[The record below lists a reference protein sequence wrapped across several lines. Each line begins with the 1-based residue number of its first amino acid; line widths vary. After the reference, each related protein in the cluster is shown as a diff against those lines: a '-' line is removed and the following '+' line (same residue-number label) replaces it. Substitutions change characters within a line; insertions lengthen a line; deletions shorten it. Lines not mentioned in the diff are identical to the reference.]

1 MAPHVLGP
9 EPIQANQSFLGS
21 RPCPSLSYPAS
32 FVDEVSASIDQGLSE
47 SEKLI
52 AHAMKTRIEAIDLE
66 TCSPGSE
73 DSFFVADLGVVY
85 SQFMRWKACL
95 PRVTPFYAMK
105 CNGDPKVL
113 ELLAALGTGFDCASR
128 NEIQTILDLGVPQD
142 RIIYAHP
149 CKVASYIRYASS
161 VGVEK
166 MVFDN
171 AEELYKC
178 AKYHP
183 TAKLFLRIVTDDS
196 QSLCQFSVK
205 YGAALEN
212 TQSLLQLAKD
222 LGLNVAGVSFHVG
235 SGAGDPNAFL
245 DAVRNAKRVF
255 DQGAAIGMKMT
266 TLDVGGGFSDDSFE
280 SSAAVLGDALDK
292 YFPKE
297 SGVTLMAEPGRFF
310 VSEAFTIASHVIAR
324 RIIENQN
331 KAMLY
336 LNDGVYGNM
345 NCILFDHQE
354 PVPKV
359 LTYQGKF
366 MYGERYQKQKTSRDV
381 SVWGPTC
388 DGIDCI
394 SKSCQ
399 LPVLLDVGDWMYFTS
414 FGAYTV
420 AASTTFNGFN
430 GDCET
435 LYVCSKKEVEQYIK
449 L

>member
-9 EPIQANQSFLGS
+9 EPMINVHSGHVHHPA
-21 RPCPSLSYPAS
+21 LSVPHYSPY
-32 FVDEVSASIDQGLSE
+32 VVPQQDESSASSKSE
-47 SEKLI
+47 QLVGQ
-52 AHAMKTRIEAIDLE
+52 AMRSRVEAIDPD

-85 SQFMRWKACL
+85 AQFKRWMACL
-95 PRVTPFYAMK
+95 PRVHPFYAMK

-113 ELLAALGTGFDCASR
+113 QLLAALGTGFDCASR
-128 NEIQTILDLGVPQD
+128 NEIQTILDLGVPQE

-149 CKVASYIRYASS
+149 CKVASYIRYAAS

-196 QSLCQFSVK
+196 QSMCQFSVK
-205 YGAALEN
+205 YGAALAN
-212 TQSLLQLAKD
+212 TRGLLQLAKD
-222 LGLNVAGVSFHVG
+222 LGLDVAGVSFHVG

-245 DAVRNAKRVF
+245 DAVRNARRVF
-255 DQGAAIGMKMT
+255 DEGRDIGLRLD

-280 SSAAVLGDALDK
+280 ASAAVLADALDK
-292 YFPKE
+292 YFPE
-297 SGVTLMAEPGRFF
+297 DSGVALMAEPGRFF

-324 RIIENQN
+324 RVIDAN

-366 MYGERYQKQKTSRDV
+366 MYGEKNQKLKANRDI

-435 LYVCSKKEVEQYIK
+435 LYVCSEPEVGEYVT

>member
-9 EPIQANQSFLGS
+9 EPIVQDSSSFFD
-21 RPCPSLSYPAS
+21 RPALCPTVSFSAPAAVEEASDLS
-32 FVDEVSASIDQGLSE
+32 VSEQ
-47 SEKLI
+47 LI
-52 AHAMKTRIEAIDLE
+52 GAALKTRIEAIDPE
-66 TCSPGSE
+66 TCLPGSE

-85 SQFMRWKACL
+85 SQYQRWKQCL
-95 PRVTPFYAMK
+95 PRVMPFYAMK
-105 CNGDPKVL
+105 CNGDAKVL

-149 CKVASYIRYASS
+149 CKVASYIRYANQ
-161 VGVEK
+161 VGVQK

-183 TAKLFLRIVTDDS
+183 SAQLFLRIVTDDS

-255 DQGAAIGMKMT
+255 DQGKAIGMTLT

-280 SSAAVLGDALDK
+280 ASAAVLGDALDK
-292 YFPKE
+292 FFPEE
-297 SGVTLMAEPGRFF
+297 SGVKLMAEPGRFF

-324 RIIENQN
+324 RIIETQN

-366 MYGERYQKQKTSRDV
+366 MYGERFQKQKTSRDV

-435 LYVCSKKEVEQYIK
+435 LYVCSRPEVKEFVK
-449 L
+449 V